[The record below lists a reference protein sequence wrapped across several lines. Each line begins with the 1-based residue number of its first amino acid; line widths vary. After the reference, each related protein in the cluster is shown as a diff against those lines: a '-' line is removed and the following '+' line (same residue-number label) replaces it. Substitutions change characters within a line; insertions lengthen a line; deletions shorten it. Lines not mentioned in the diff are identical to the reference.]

1 MANANLVLEKNT
13 TTGNQQNKD
22 IFFEGR
28 MRTVFFRTVRTVF
41 FKGNFAPRHS
51 TMLIFA
57 TGHYSIL
64 PLLLDTL

>member
-28 MRTVFFRTVRTVF
+28 MRTIFFFRIVRTVF
-41 FKGNFAPRHS
+41 FKGNFAPGHS

-57 TGHYSIL
+57 T
-64 PLLLDTL
+64 